1 MEPITTLTYILSS
14 FYGYYISSDLCNYFI
29 YRRDYNQLKRTLD
42 SIEVSINRLDS
53 KFN

>member
-1 MEPITTLTYILSS
+1 MEPITSLAYIISS
-14 FYGYYISSDLCNYFI
+14 FYGYYIGSDLYNYFV
-29 YRRDYNQLKRTLD
+29 YRRDYNELKRTLD